1 MSIFAHP
8 TPSGPSGHLPL
19 IGGVGPGPHYGGRI
33 PASPSKISGA
43 QNLSDALN
51 SRRATGP
58 WVCGKLELVRFR
70 FCACRFRTNVPGLF
84 SAVGAHSVRPQAAE
98 VVGPYGKTGEFPVF
112 RRGGPMWPPAG
123 RSGTGPYE
131 NNTVAPISAVG
142 AGPRPARKAFPWGPT
157 PLVKGRWPKARG
169 DREGEYG
176 HGVSILSRPPAILWV
191 LSHRWE
197 RTSPPAGGEISPVQ
211 KRSPSRRNSQ
221 NQSCGSLRQPGGETK
236 FRTKFFCLLFF
247 PRKAGQLK
255 RFMARSAPSFRM
267 HSTASAARF
276 TASSMTFLSSP
287 WNLPSTQ
294 SARS

>member
-1 MSIFAHP
+1 M
-8 TPSGPSGHLPL
+8 
-19 IGGVGPGPHYGGRI
+19 R
-33 PASPSKISGA
+33 
-43 QNLSDALN
+43 
-51 SRRATGP
+51 
-58 WVCGKLELVRFR
+58 
-70 FCACRFRTNVPGLF
+70 
-84 SAVGAHSVRPQAAE
+84 
-98 VVGPYGKTGEFPVF
+98 
-112 RRGGPMWPPAG
+112 G
-123 RSGTGPYE
+123 RSKTCPSSASHSLGTCPYPFCRCA
-131 NNTVAPISAVG
+131 TS
-142 AGPRPARKAFPWGPT
+142 